1 MYLPKKLLPVGLM
14 ASAMACSTSTGSPE
28 RTDSGARSSQDVGMP
43 VSADAGRMDLGDVD
57 AGSTDAVDAGHRD
70 GGEQD
75 AALREGELRLDQP
88 LRHDGIDRSYHL
100 YLPSTP
106 AGAPVVFLMHG
117 FGVSN
122 DSLLGLEPST
132 PSGGYEVW
140 LEIAARDN
148 VIIVAPRGIS
158 GPDGTIGWNDCRTEA
173 QSQNPSTDDVG
184 FIRAMVDELVRSFQ
198 ANRKRVYIVGTSN
211 GGHISIRMALE
222 SPSTIAAFAAN
233 SASLAGNSACAE
245 ARGQVSALF
254 VNGTEDRLMP

>member
-1 MYLPKKLLPVGLM
+1 
-14 ASAMACSTSTGSPE
+14 MACSTSTGSPE

-198 ANRKRVYIVGTSN
+198 ANRKRVTRAGKYDFDIRLQAPPGSN
-211 GGHISIRMALE
+211 AVIGPQKVNVLAVEGGE
-222 SPSTIAAFAAN
+222 T
-233 SASLAGNSACAE
+233 
-245 ARGQVSALF
+245 
-254 VNGTEDRLMP
+254 